1 MSQPLFL
8 EEKRNFAKF
17 WLIIKRRFNAQGH
30 NRLGHVKAIW
40 NYVMDM
46 RMQNLTFSRS
56 IIKCPLLLSS
66 NYWSRCEH
74 YSWRNRDHLKIVL
87 DESFD
92 IEYMEAHFNEDMDE
106 LERIELRA
114 AAMVYGPRFACTTVT
129 NFSAQQVCCHESV
142 HLCILLWWLIYSS
155 LRPS

>member
-1 MSQPLFL
+1 M
-8 EEKRNFAKF
+8 A
-17 WLIIKRRFNAQGH
+17 
-30 NRLGHVKAIW
+30 VW

-56 IIKCPLLLSS
+56 IIEHLLLLSS

-74 YSWRNRDHLKIVL
+74 YSWVGNRDHLKIVL

-92 IEYMEAHFNEDMDE
+92 IEYMEAHFNEDKDE

-114 AAMVYGPRFACTTVT
+114 AAIGYGPRVACTTVT
-129 NFSAQQVCCHESV
+129 NFSAQRVCCRESV
-142 HLCILLWWLIYSS
+142 ILAFIFGG
-155 LRPS
+155 